1 MPHWTDNHRN
11 RSVSGFLSL
20 SWAVTSVKVIIGLK
34 YAKKY
39 FLYRRE
45 RSGGIKAFFRH
56 AIEYK
61 KRRTFQRI
69 AP

>member
-1 MPHWTDNHRN
+1 
-11 RSVSGFLSL
+11 
-20 SWAVTSVKVIIGLK
+20 VTSVKGIIGLK

-45 RSGGIKAFFRH
+45 RAGGIKAFFRH

-61 KRRTFQRI
+61 REEHFRESFPKYSSLFYIILQTLQISALF
-69 AP
+69 

>member
-1 MPHWTDNHRN
+1 
-11 RSVSGFLSL
+11 
-20 SWAVTSVKVIIGLK
+20 VTSVKVIIGLK

-69 AP
+69 VP